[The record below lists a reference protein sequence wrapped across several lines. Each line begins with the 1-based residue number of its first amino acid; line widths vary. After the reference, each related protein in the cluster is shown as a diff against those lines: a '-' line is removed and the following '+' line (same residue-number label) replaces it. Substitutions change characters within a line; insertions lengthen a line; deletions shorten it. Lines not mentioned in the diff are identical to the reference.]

1 MTSRLTI
8 DANNSMHRRIALI
21 TNITSQARRIA
32 SSTSKSGKPKYVQAT
47 TPRDH
52 AKPISDDRIKPPDHG
67 VPPGSH
73 PTSAL
78 YKQFPEADQDTIDA
92 MKDAANRPSSSASTP
107 AHPAT
112 TQEGIGRAGALK
124 KDKDGVGWSSAVRH
138 RSSPGDMS
146 AGGEGG
152 LGLMKDSNTPSK
164 KPQ

>member
-1 MTSRLTI
+1 
-8 DANNSMHRRIALI
+8 MHRRVAFT
-21 TNITSQARRIA
+21 TNITYQSRRIA
-32 SSTSKSGKPKYVQAT
+32 CSTSKSSKPKYVQAT
-47 TPRDH
+47 TPRDP
-52 AKPISDDRIKPPDHG
+52 AKPIPDDRIKPPDHG

-73 PTSAL
+73 PSSAL
-78 YKQFPEADQDTIDA
+78 YKQFPEADQDTIDG

-112 TQEGIGRAGALK
+112 TQEGAGRAGSLK

-138 RSSPGDMS
+138 RSSPGEMS

-152 LGLMKDSNTPSK
+152 LGLMKDNYTPSK